1 MKKILRF
8 TFLLYS
14 LFFIENK
21 CHAQSKTIHWE
32 GTYTVSYQGDF
43 KIKIYKVN
51 SKYKAIVT
59 TEFTDQLCN
68 TAFPDEHTITL
79 YFEKNTRGKG
89 LSFIKNGDWIIQIKN
104 IRNDYYFMHRG
115 FPLTS
120 NPDDIRMKK
129 LK

>member
-21 CHAQSKTIHWE
+21 CHAQSKAIHWE
-32 GTYTVSYQGDF
+32 GTYTVNYQADF

-89 LSFIKNGDWIIQIKN
+89 LSFIKKGDWIIQIKN

-129 LK
+129 T

>member
-1 MKKILRF
+1 MKKILLF

-14 LFFIENK
+14 LFVIKNK
-21 CHAQSKTIHWE
+21 CHAQNKTIHWE
-32 GTYTVSYQGDF
+32 GTYTVNYQGDF
-43 KIKIYKVN
+43 KIKISKVN

-68 TAFPDEHTITL
+68 TEFPDEHTITL

-89 LSFIKNGDWIIQIKN
+89 LSFIKKGDWIIQIKK

-129 LK
+129 T